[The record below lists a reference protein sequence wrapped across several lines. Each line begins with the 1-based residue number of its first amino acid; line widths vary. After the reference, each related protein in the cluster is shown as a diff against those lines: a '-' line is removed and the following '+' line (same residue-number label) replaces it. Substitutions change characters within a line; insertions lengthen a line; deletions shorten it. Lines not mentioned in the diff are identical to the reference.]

1 MVLYVLPLAFGPWQI
16 AIVVIVALLVFG
28 GKGLGRK
35 IAGIIKGTGEGVKE
49 FKKALNEN
57 DKESKESEESKESKE
72 SEE

>member
-49 FKKALNEN
+49 FKKALNEK
-57 DKESKESEESKESKE
+57 DKESEES
-72 SEE
+72 EE

>member
-57 DKESKESEESKESKE
+57 DKESKESKE
-72 SEE
+72 SEESEE

>member
-1 MVLYVLPLAFGPWQI
+1 MVLYVFSLAIPGWGSI
-16 AIVVIVALLVFG
+16 AIIVAVALLVFG
-28 GKGLGRK
+28 GKGIGRK

-57 DKESKESEESKESKE
+57 DKENEESEESEK